1 METRFGVVVAI
12 FLISFTSMKSTCRT
26 NNTQLIQEQK
36 DVDKLEIKLIQTPN
50 SRQLR
55 NRLAAIYVEMN
66 NIEEAEQHLQYLV
79 AQDSSDAVAL
89 NNLGNVL
96 FMKGNLDS
104 AETLYLKAINFTA
117 SKRDSDG
124 IYLNLGLI
132 YAAADLD
139 SQAVEMF
146 GQAMRDSNDYHRVGD
161 LLGIRIEDDDR
172 VKDERLVPKKKL
184 DSVTVKKVVD
194 KARKKKQ
201 TGKSKKIKT
210 KKTLGGKGALPREQ
224 IEHIFYWAY

>member
-1 METRFGVVVAI
+1 MKIRLEVVLAI
-12 FLISFTSMKSTCRT
+12 FLMSIMSTKSSKT
-26 NNTQLIQEQK
+26 NSTQLIQEQK
-36 DVDKLEIKLIQTPN
+36 KVNELELKLAQIPN

-55 NRLAAIYVEMN
+55 NRLAAIYLEMN
-66 NIEEAEQHLQYLV
+66 NIEVAEQHLQYLV
-79 AQDSSDAVAL
+79 AQDSTDAMAL

-104 AETLYLKAINFTA
+104 AESLYLTAIRFA
-117 SKRDSDG
+117 ESKGDSDG

-139 SQAVEMF
+139 SEAVDMF
-146 GQAMRDSNDYHRVGD
+146 CLAIRDSNDYQRVGN
-161 LLGIRIEDDDR
+161 LLGIEIEEDDL
-172 VKDERLVPKKKL
+172 VKAAKLIQKKKV
-184 DSVTVKKVVD
+184 DAVTVKKLVD

-201 TGKSKKIKT
+201 AGKVKKIKT
-210 KKTLGGKGALPREQ
+210 KKTIGGKGSLSREQ